1 MTKYWTWLSDSLRQN
16 RWKICTSPPPPPKS
30 RMGKWYVL
38 AFERLHPLFGEG
50 GGGGGGLLFHFI
62 LFKTVP
68 PSCSQLRDKASWS
81 AKKIAPQTRGGDVE
95 LLTTSI
101 TDSLSSLPELTACST
116 GRAFLGGGGEGGGG
130 ENMTR
135 AFPPISLFHL
145 FSYLYSC

>member
-1 MTKYWTWLSDSLRQN
+1 MTKYWTWLSYSLRKN
-16 RWKICTSPPPPPKS
+16 RWEICTSPLLPLNQGWENGTFWLLS
-30 RMGKWYVL
+30 GFILYLGK
-38 AFERLHPLFGEG
+38 GE
-50 GGGGGGLLFHFI
+50 GGGGLLFHFI
-62 LFKTVP
+62 LSKTVP

-81 AKKIAPQTRGGDVE
+81 AKTIAPQTRGGGVE

>member
-1 MTKYWTWLSDSLRQN
+1 MTKYWTWLSYSLRQN
-16 RWKICTSPPPPPKS
+16 RWKICTSPLLPLNQGWENGTFWLLS
-30 RMGKWYVL
+30 GFILDLGK
-38 AFERLHPLFGEG
+38 
-50 GGGGGGLLFHFI
+50 GGGGLLFHFI
-62 LFKTVP
+62 LSKTVP

-116 GRAFLGGGGEGGGG
+116 GRAFLGGGAGGGGG